1 MKATAMKFGA
11 FMLLIGL
18 WILLDE
24 IHLNDAALIETIR
37 YAIAGLGLWHGI
49 VNLQTVPPAAPP
61 TEPPQ
66 APAAR
71 ALPTVP
77 LE

>member
-1 MKATAMKFGA
+1 MKATVLNFLA
-11 FMLLIGL
+11 FLVLIAL
-18 WILLDE
+18 WIALDE

-61 TEPPQ
+61 ASPPQ

>member
-1 MKATAMKFGA
+1 MRATVLKFSA
-11 FMLLIGL
+11 FLILIAL
-18 WILLDE
+18 WIVLDE

-61 TEPPQ
+61 TESPQ